1 MGAEGDRPSRP
12 TQTVRNTCSGK
23 IRIVTILRN
32 IRSDMYTAS
41 ATNSK
46 LFYGRKMPPHGQRGP
61 VLKHNG
67 RSGTVKDLHG

>member
-1 MGAEGDRPSRP
+1 M
-12 TQTVRNTCSGK
+12 
-23 IRIVTILRN
+23 
-32 IRSDMYTAS
+32 RSDMYTAS

-46 LFYGRKMPPHGQRGP
+46 LFYGRKMPPPHGQRGP